1 MTWQLLEYDRP
12 YKGELKRILVE
23 AKFYADHDLDDTI
36 VQVLRRLKYEVET
49 ARDISA
55 QDQSDEFHYKRAFK
69 TKRVLLTHDKDYL
82 DNERFPLSQTNGI
95 IIFNIDT
102 DNTSEIARAI
112 EVVDV
117 VLAKISP
124 ILKEKKVLLNS
135 DYSLT
140 FIKRVWDGCDFS
152 IEKTRY
158 RLDGNG
164 KDVWIWEED

>member
-1 MTWQLLEYDRP
+1 MSWQLLEYDRP
-12 YKGELKRILVE
+12 DKDELKRILGE
-23 AKFYADHDLDDTI
+23 TNFYADHDLDDTI

-49 ARDISA
+49 ARDIGA
-55 QDQSDEFHYKRAFK
+55 QNQPDEFHYKRAFK

-82 DNERFPLSQTNGI
+82 DNERFPLSQTNGV

-102 DNTSEIARAI
+102 DNTSEIARAL

-117 VLAKISP
+117 ILAKISP

-140 FIKRVWDGCDFS
+140 FIKRVWDGGDFS
-152 IEKTRY
+152 IEETRY
-158 RLDGNG
+158 RIDGNG